1 MRSLP
6 LPWCLTAPNTGSPPR
21 APAACRTW
29 TQPLTPPPRWP
40 HANTA
45 DSVLRRGEG
54 TGPALGVEDRPRGA
68 LPQEGLQ
75 PGWAG
80 WGAPTEKSVW
90 PQSAFL
96 SSSLLLPQKAG
107 VAASPAYFA
116 GGKSDWAGLVHT
128 LGLLWSLCHPR
139 KKVGRFHFGRA
150 HHLPVADKGT
160 RCGAM
165 SSSFLFGEGI
175 QPAPHGLLPH
185 SRREPSQMC
194 SPCSLQTP
202 WAEEPPPPPRHRP
215 GRLRWCFLS
224 DDGEPRRSALTLG
237 FLLSEW
243 ERDSGSRH
251 AGLEAD
257 QSDPLSSSSG
267 LFVRR
272 CAFLLLFFTVALA
285 FLPRLSLA
293 WQASSPG
300 QDVLAAV
307 PRSP

>member
-202 WAEEPPPPPRHRP
+202 WAEEPPPPPP
-215 GRLRWCFLS
+215 PP
-224 DDGEPRRSALTLG
+224 PRAFALVL
-237 FLLSEW
+237 
-243 ERDSGSRH
+243 
-251 AGLEAD
+251 
-257 QSDPLSSSSG
+257 P
-267 LFVRR
+267 VR
-272 CAFLLLFFTVALA
+272 
-285 FLPRLSLA
+285 
-293 WQASSPG
+293 
-300 QDVLAAV
+300 
-307 PRSP
+307 